1 MPNHTYIN
9 IWWTENS
16 KWNDIIVIIYISIF
30 FKNIWIIN
38 ITVLK
43 TISKNLALLAK
54 VKGEVSND
62 EDDEYNADNKVVEE
76 DANYDADD
84 EAEEEDSEDG
94 ILV

>member
-1 MPNHTYIN
+1 M
-9 IWWTENS
+9 
-16 KWNDIIVIIYISIF
+16 
-30 FKNIWIIN
+30 
-38 ITVLK
+38 
-43 TISKNLALLAK
+43 ALLAK

>member
-1 MPNHTYIN
+1 MMNGKQQMKWHNCNHLYF
-9 IWWTENS
+9 
-16 KWNDIIVIIYISIF
+16 YF
-30 FKNIWIIN
+30 LKNIWIIN